1 MIIEVNNLVKRYKE
15 LIALDHFR
23 LEVEEGEILGLL
35 GPNGSGKTT
44 AINCMLALLTYDK
57 GDIRIFG
64 KQMKA
69 DSYDL
74 KQQIGVVPQ
83 NVTVFHELSVEDNI
97 NYFCGLY
104 VSDKAKR
111 KTLVDEAIRFVSLEE
126 FRKVRP
132 GKLSGG
138 LLRRLNIA
146 CGIAHQPKLIFMDEP
161 TVAVDPQ
168 SRNAILEGIRRL
180 NAQGA
185 TIVYTSHYME
195 EVEEIC
201 SRIIIIDKGKTIA
214 AGSKEELKAGIMMKE
229 KIEVEP
235 GVIAYFDRYD
245 SRPNMGYRF
254 SLEHFEGKKLI
265 SKLTANSIKYD
276 SLYKWTVIDYMIR
289 DFEGMREHISEGS
302 RKDTTLRIIP
312 SDFLISATDC
322 ETMTSPELATYI
334 ERQKTRGIGNIQTF
348 QIEYHKRF
356 ASIMAA
362 FILTSIGASL
372 SSRKIKGGM
381 GLNIGIGLAL
391 SFSYILFTTVTSTFA
406 INGYVSP
413 MVAAW
418 IPNILYTFIAI
429 YLYQRAPR

>member
-83 NVTVFHELSVEDNI
+83 NVAVFHELSVEDNI

-126 FRKVRP
+126 FRKFRP

-214 AGSKEELKAGIMMKE
+214 AGSKEVMKE
-229 KIEVEP
+229 KIEVEQ
-235 GVIAYFDRYD
+235 VKLQEQQVQDIQDIA
-245 SRPNMGYRF
+245 NVF
-254 SLEHFEGKKLI
+254 SVQYNANVLQVKFTEGKRNL
-265 SKLTANSIKYD
+265 AN
-276 SLYKWTVIDYMIR
+276 LLDYFTQENITYGKVYSQQPTLNDVFLEITGKQLR
-289 DFEGMREHISEGS
+289 D
-302 RKDTTLRIIP
+302 
-312 SDFLISATDC
+312 
-322 ETMTSPELATYI
+322 
-334 ERQKTRGIGNIQTF
+334 
-348 QIEYHKRF
+348 
-356 ASIMAA
+356 
-362 FILTSIGASL
+362 
-372 SSRKIKGGM
+372 
-381 GLNIGIGLAL
+381 
-391 SFSYILFTTVTSTFA
+391 
-406 INGYVSP
+406 
-413 MVAAW
+413 
-418 IPNILYTFIAI
+418 
-429 YLYQRAPR
+429 